1 MDIEI
6 RALGPCDGELL
17 LNAAHGVF
25 DNPPRSKLTAEFLS
39 DPRHHIVV
47 ALHSARVVGFIS
59 AVHYV
64 HPDKG
69 AELWLN
75 EVSVASPYQNQRIGH
90 RMLQHMLAHGR
101 QLGCRCAWV
110 LTDGANTPAM
120 RLYAAAGGVPE
131 PTPSILFE
139 FELAPT
145 ASNSI
150 GDVA

>member
-1 MDIEI
+1 MNIGLTMDIEI
-6 RALGPCDGELL
+6 RALGPRDGELL
-17 LNAAHGVF
+17 LNAAPGVF
-25 DNPPRSKLTAEFLS
+25 DNPPHSKLTAEFLG

-47 ALHSARVVGFIS
+47 ALRSGRVVGFIS

-75 EVSVASPYQNQRIGH
+75 EVSVASPHQNQRIGH
-90 RMLQHMLAHGR
+90 RMLQDMLAHGR
-101 QLGCRCAWV
+101 RLGCRCAWV

-120 RLYAAAGGVPE
+120 RLYASVGGVAE
-131 PTPSILFE
+131 STPSILFE

-145 ASNSI
+145 TSS
-150 GDVA
+150 